1 MPGELESVAMG
12 FVAALDAMDL
22 DRMMESALDDAQGI
36 DEISRRWIRGREEL
50 DGYLRGLMGAVA
62 NVRTEL
68 RDVEERMW
76 GDTGMVTCWLEQDYE
91 LEGNSQ
97 HVSAPTTIVMRRQD
111 GEWKLALFHS
121 APLPEEG

>member
-1 MPGELESVAMG
+1 MPGELETVANG

-22 DRMMESALDDAQGI
+22 DRMMASALDDAQGI
-36 DEISRRWIRGREEL
+36 DEISRRWIRGRKEL
-50 DGYLRGLMGAVA
+50 DAYMRSLMGALS
-62 NVRTEL
+62 NLRTEL

-91 LEGNSQ
+91 LDGQAQ

-121 APLPEEG
+121 TPLPDEG

>member
-50 DGYLRGLMGAVA
+50 DGYLRGLMGAVS

>member
-1 MPGELESVAMG
+1 MPGELETVANG

-22 DRMMESALDDAQGI
+22 DRMMASALDDAQGI

-50 DGYLRGLMGAVA
+50 DAYMRSLMGALS
-62 NVRTEL
+62 NLRTEL

-91 LEGNSQ
+91 LDGQAQ

-121 APLPEEG
+121 TPLPDEG

>member
-1 MPGELESVAMG
+1 MPGELESVAIG

-22 DRMMESALDDAQGI
+22 DRMMESTLDDAQGI

-50 DGYLRGLMGAVA
+50 DGYLRGLMGAVS

-121 APLPEEG
+121 VPLPEEG

>member
-1 MPGELESVAMG
+1 MPGELETVANG

-22 DRMMESALDDAQGI
+22 DRMMASALDDAQGI
-36 DEISRRWIRGREEL
+36 DEISRRWIRGRKEL
-50 DGYLRGLMGAVA
+50 DAYMRSLMGALSDL
-62 NVRTEL
+62 RTEL

-91 LEGNSQ
+91 LDGQAQ

-121 APLPEEG
+121 TPLPDEG

>member
-50 DGYLRGLMGAVA
+50 DGYLRGLMGAVS

-91 LEGNSQ
+91 LEGSSQ

>member
-1 MPGELESVAMG
+1 MPGELESVANG

-22 DRMMESALDDAQGI
+22 DRMMASALDDAQGI
-36 DEISRRWIRGREEL
+36 DEISRRWIRGRAQL
-50 DGYLRGLMGAVA
+50 DTYMRGLMGAVS
-62 NVRTEL
+62 NLRTEL

-76 GDTGMVTCWLEQDYE
+76 RDTGMVTCWLEQDYE
-91 LEGNSQ
+91 LEGQAQ

-121 APLPEEG
+121 VPLPAEG

>member
-22 DRMMESALDDAQGI
+22 DRMMESTLDDAQGI

-50 DGYLRGLMGAVA
+50 DGYLRGLMGAVS

>member
-1 MPGELESVAMG
+1 MPGELETVANG

-22 DRMMESALDDAQGI
+22 DRMMASALDDAQGI

-50 DGYLRGLMGAVA
+50 DAYMRSLMGAVS
-62 NVRTEL
+62 NLRTEL
-68 RDVEERMW
+68 RDVEERVW

-91 LEGNSQ
+91 LDGQAQ

-121 APLPEEG
+121 TPLPDEG